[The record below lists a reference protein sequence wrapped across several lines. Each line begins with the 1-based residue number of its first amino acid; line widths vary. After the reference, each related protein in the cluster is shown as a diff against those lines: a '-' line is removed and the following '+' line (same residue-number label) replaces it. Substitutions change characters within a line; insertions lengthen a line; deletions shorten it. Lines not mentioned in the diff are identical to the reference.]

1 MSAYVAASSLMRYV
15 FVALLAYFIAVLIVR
30 SVSEYRC
37 LRAAQRI
44 LNLSIH
50 WIEVL
55 EPVRYRGRWF
65 PLAEDNEIGSGADC
79 EITLPKR
86 VPFFY
91 EAEALLRN

>member
-1 MSAYVAASSLMRYV
+1 MAASSLMRYV

-55 EPVRYRGRWF
+55 DPVR
-65 PLAEDNEIGSGADC
+65 
-79 EITLPKR
+79 
-86 VPFFY
+86 
-91 EAEALLRN
+91 